1 MFGFSSKD
9 DKLIKSTRKAASRL
23 TELSMKSRP
32 EADKASVE
40 VAANLALL
48 SVAIDVLNQ
57 SGNYTLIDKIVD
69 KLPRSIPD
77 KVINLNS
84 ALPNENAR
92 LAASKMINGAR
103 ATNVLGAFEAIYNTR
118 IQEDLKKI
126 DDRQSGPMGR
136 LGGMASVV
144 SEYLFPPEQTPPF
157 IDVLKEVSEYAMTVA
172 KLS

>member
-9 DKLIKSTRKAASRL
+9 DRLVKITRKAASRL
-23 TELSMKSRP
+23 TELSIRSRP
-32 EADKASVE
+32 EADRASVE

-48 SVAIDVLNQ
+48 SVAIDILNQ
-57 SGNYTLIDKIVD
+57 SGNYTLIDKLVD

-77 KVINLNS
+77 KVVNLNW

-92 LAASKMINGAR
+92 LAASKMIYGAH

-118 IQEDLKKI
+118 IHEDLKMI
-126 DDRQSGPMGR
+126 DERQSGPMDR

-157 IDVLKEVSEYAMTVA
+157 TDVLKEVSEYAMTVT
-172 KLS
+172 KFG